1 MYGWTVAKVGE
12 VYGDS
17 RLVEVEYGGYYQ
29 RLVSIGGGLKEK
41 TSVFVSNSAFFSILQ
56 SFLLAILQHF

>member
-1 MYGWTVAKVGE
+1 MAKVGE

-17 RLVEVEYGGYYQ
+17 RLVEVENGGYHQ

-41 TSVFVSNSAFFSILQ
+41 MSMFVSNSAFFSILQ
-56 SFLLAILQHF
+56 SLLLAILQHF